1 MSPLVP
7 PGSFLVATVAVELVM
22 LAPEVTS
29 KDMRQPVFS
38 VQPIGG
44 TCLPKLVTLKKIKSV
59 PAGCVPPLV
68 LLELK
73 NSVTGEHT
81 GGPDVEVARAG
92 PVLTVPSTPVADT
105 GIWYNVG
112 RLLLI
117 PEPPAQTYMF
127 PAPPRNQALSKAP
140 L

>member
-1 MSPLVP
+1 VP
-7 PGSFLVATVAVELVM
+7 PASLLVAEVAVELLMV
-22 LAPEVTS
+22 APEVTS
-29 KDMRQPVFS
+29 KDMRQPEFNK
-38 VQPIGG
+38 QPTGA
-44 TCLPKLVTLKKIKSV
+44 TCLPKFVTLKKIESV

-81 GGPDVEVARAG
+81 GLPDVAVARAG
-92 PVLTVPSTPVADT
+92 PVLTVPNTPVVDT

-112 RLLLI
+112 RWLFI

-127 PAPPRNQALSKAP
+127 PVFPRNH
-140 L
+140 